1 MAHIEDAVTKTT
13 ETVFD
18 NSPKANIQ
26 PEKIKD
32 LKDIKAKAISFIA
45 SAEDDY
51 TKNYK
56 DDYNYYENLYAAKR
70 KKADGVAPWRANYFI
85 PIPHIALWEQLPSLV
100 DGLVGDGDFFV
111 CAPRPGKDDLQP
123 VGEIWDK
130 LLRGVYE
137 DADLF
142 NKVQESCLWAGK
154 TGWGPVIQGWNET
167 TKRRVKE
174 GVEGTEITEE
184 IEAGLLIE
192 VISPHRVFPDP
203 AAENKR
209 ELEYLP
215 LYCYITR
222 ETAEGWTDKD
232 GVTPDL
238 KAFLKYAANQESA
251 KRYRLYTVY
260 TKKEF
265 YWLVSD
271 ELDNGEKFL
280 VRRFDNPNNHGNIPC
295 YWTTWFTETNKIRG
309 KGLVA
314 ALADLTEENND
325 IHNQEADNLTLSI
338 NDIIVTKKDGDI
350 TGDFSNIEP
359 GARFEADDPQNDLV
373 VKKLA
378 NVNPASFSKQEQIM
392 GYVQRVTGTAAGI
405 MSGTGNQGVNN
416 KTATGAQILAY
427 TANMSSTLLVKTNRG
442 TFMKPMVLDGA
453 ELIEQFGL
461 TNDKFLNKY
470 LNEDEVEILREWAL
484 ENSFCD
490 DFDIVLRG
498 ETGYIGKQEKFERVQ
513 LFMAALSQI
522 PAAAQALDVKKIV
535 KIIASA
541 LNMPQNLVDF
551 EAAESGMSAEDAAKI
566 EEIAKGNGMTKEQM
580 MAEIEAGRGTLKQF
594 YEQAKANAGGQN
606 GQG

>member
-1 MAHIEDAVTKTT
+1 MAHLEDAVSKTT

-18 NSPKANIQ
+18 NSPKAAEQ

-32 LKDIKAKAISFIA
+32 LKDIKAKVIA
-45 SAEDDY
+45 YINSAEDEY
-51 TKNYK
+51 EKNYK
-56 DDYNYYENLYAAKR
+56 DDYNYHENLYRANRQKAA
-70 KKADGVAPWRANYFI
+70 GVAAWRANYFI
-85 PIPHIALWEQLPSLV
+85 PIPHIALWEQLPALV
-100 DGLVGDGDFFV
+100 DGLVGDGDFFI
-111 CAPRPGKDDLQP
+111 CAPRPGKDNLQP

-142 NKVQESCLWAGK
+142 NKVLESCLWAGK

-174 GVEGTEITEE
+174 GPKGTETTEE

-192 VISPHRVFPDP
+192 VISPHRIFPDP
-203 AAENKR
+203 AAENKK

-222 ETAEGWTDKD
+222 ETAEGWKDKD
-232 GVTPDL
+232 GITSDL
-238 KAFLKYAANQESA
+238 KEFLKYAANRESA
-251 KRYRLYTVY
+251 KRYRFYTVY

-265 YWLVSD
+265 YWIISD
-271 ELDNGEKFL
+271 ELENGEKFL
-280 VRRFDNPNNHGNIPC
+280 VRRFDNPNYHGNIPC
-295 YWTTWFTETNKIRG
+295 YWTTWFVENNKIRG

-359 GARFEADDPQNDLV
+359 GARFEADDPQNDMV
-373 VKKLA
+373 IKKLA
-378 NVNPASFSKQEQIM
+378 NVNPATFSKQEQIL

-405 MSGTGNQGVNN
+405 MSGTGNQGINN

-427 TANMSSTLLVKTNRG
+427 TANMSSTLLVKINRG
-442 TFMKPMVLDGA
+442 TLIKPLVSDGA

-461 TNDKFLNKY
+461 TNDKFLKKY
-470 LNEDEVEILREWAL
+470 LDDNEIKILREWAG
-484 ENSFCD
+484 EKTFSD

-513 LFMAALSQI
+513 LFMSALSQI
-522 PAAAQALDVKKIV
+522 PAAAQALNVEKIV

-541 LNMPQNLVDF
+541 LNMPQDLVDF
-551 EAAESGMSAEDAAKI
+551 KLTETGLSAEDSAKI
-566 EEIAKGNGMTKEQM
+566 EEIAKANGMAKEQM
-580 MAEIEAGRGTLKQF
+580 LTEIEAGRGTLRQF
-594 YEQAKANAGGQN
+594 FEQAKANAGGQS